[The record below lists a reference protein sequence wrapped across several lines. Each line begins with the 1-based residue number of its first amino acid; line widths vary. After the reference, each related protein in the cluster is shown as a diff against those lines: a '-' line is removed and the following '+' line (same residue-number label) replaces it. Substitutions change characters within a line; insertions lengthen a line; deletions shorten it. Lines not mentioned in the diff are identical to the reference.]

1 MRKHAKLYVTLLEM
15 LDAAEAK
22 SQKDVVAVNQR
33 FSPAYNHVM
42 PRNYE
47 PNSPADLY
55 DKARN
60 KLINSIDDN
69 FSSGQKSAE
78 LREAKKL
85 ISKIKELGY
94 Y

>member
-15 LDAAEAK
+15 LDAAEGK

-33 FSPAYNHVM
+33 FSPAYNRVM
-42 PRNYE
+42 PRAYE

-69 FSSGQKSAE
+69 FSSRQKSAE

-85 ISKIKELGY
+85 IFKIKELGY

>member
-1 MRKHAKLYVTLLEM
+1 MGKHAKLYVTLLEM

-22 SQKDVVAVNQR
+22 SKKDVVAVNQR
-33 FSPAYNHVM
+33 FSPAYNRIM

-69 FSSGQKSAE
+69 FTSRQKSVE
-78 LREAKKL
+78 LREAKSVL
-85 ISKIKELGY
+85 SKIKKLGY

>member
-1 MRKHAKLYVTLLEM
+1 MGKHAKLYVTLLEM
-15 LDAAEAK
+15 LDAAEGK
-22 SQKDVVAVNQR
+22 SKKNVVAVNQR

-69 FSSGQKSAE
+69 FSYREQREE
-78 LREAKKL
+78 LRDAKKIL
-85 ISKIKELGY
+85 SKIKKMEY